1 MNSSNT
7 DNLRR
12 IIRRHLTAANARKP
26 DLEVVLC
33 WEHDILQRLDPIFP
47 TALDAAFTA
56 AREEAAL
63 RRSQGRFGV
72 LALDDVLRNY
82 TRQPK
87 ETEKPLPDPRCPWD
101 CRGGQ
106 VQIQDPEGYD
116 CTVPCSCRL
125 GTWARETLVIFQ
137 GRRNVEELIRSGW
150 PTPSRPRKLSRED
163 LVWCSTRASMVGV
176 PAALEEYRQHSR
188 QHAPLPEL
196 PEDMIARTV
205 ASIDGAA
212 AQNDKSPRR
221 GGLVPGEGA

>member
-1 MNSSNT
+1 MNS

-72 LALDDVLRNY
+72 LALDDVLAHYRKA
-82 TRQPK
+82 PK
-87 ETEKPLPDPRCPWD
+87 ETERPLPDPRCPWD
-101 CRGGQ
+101 CRDGQ
-106 VQIQDPEGYD
+106 VAIQDPAGYD

-125 GTWARETLVIFQ
+125 GTWARDTLTIFK
-137 GRRNVEELIRSGW
+137 GRRDIEELIRTGW
-150 PTPSRPRKLSRED
+150 PTPARKRKLSDEE
-163 LVWCSTRASMVGV
+163 LAWCVTRSSQVGV
-176 PAALEEYRQHSR
+176 PAALEEYRQNTR

-196 PEDMIARTV
+196 PEDMIARTL
-205 ASIDGAA
+205 ASLDGAE
-212 AQNDKSPRR
+212 AQNDKSPR
-221 GGLVPGEGA
+221 